1 MHPDLRRRLGALT
14 VLLLLA
20 TALIPAQQPVGIIV
34 PSGFF
39 PNLEAYLESLRAQAG
54 IPGMSAAVVQDGE
67 VVWER
72 GFGFQNVAARVRA
85 TPDTPY
91 IVGDVSATLAAALLL
106 QCVEERRLALDEP
119 VGTYGLSFPEPGVTL
134 RKVLSHTST
143 DTFVFSPER
152 FAQIATAIEFCAP
165 QPYAKSVAHRVLN
178 RLAMKDSV
186 PGINLG
192 TAGADI
198 PEELFDPADLD
209 RYRRVVDRLAIPY
222 KVDSRGRVTATAV
235 PSTELSAAGGLV
247 STVRDLARF
256 EAAVDSALLEASA
269 DSGFFLR
276 PETLAVAWS
285 PVAVRD
291 GGTAPMGLG
300 WFVQPHRAGRLV
312 WSFGLVPNAYSSLVL
327 KLPERHLT
335 FILLANSD
343 GLSAPFQL
351 GSGDV
356 TRSLFATFFL
366 KLAS

>member
-20 TALIPAQQPVGIIV
+20 TALMPAQQSTVIV
-34 PSGFF
+34 PAGFF
-39 PNLEAYLESLRAQAG
+39 PNLEVYLESLRVQAG

-72 GFGFQNVAARVRA
+72 GFGFQNVSARVRA

-91 IVGDVSATLAAALLL
+91 VVGDVSATLGAVLLL
-106 QCVEERRLALDEP
+106 QCVEERRLSLDEP
-119 VGTYGLSFPEPGVTL
+119 VGAYGMSFPESGVTL
-134 RKVLSHTST
+134 RKLLSHTST

-152 FAQIATAIEFCAP
+152 FARIATAIEFCAP
-165 QPYAKSVAHRVLN
+165 QPFAKSVAHRLLN

-192 TAGADI
+192 TAGADVL
-198 PEELFDPADLD
+198 EELFDPADLD
-209 RYRRVVDRLAIPY
+209 RYRRVVDRLATPY

-235 PSTELSAAGGLV
+235 PSTPLSAAGGLV

-256 EAAVDSALLEASA
+256 EAAVDLALLDSSA
-269 DSGFFLR
+269 DSGALLR

-285 PVAVRD
+285 PVAVQN
-291 GGTAPMGLG
+291 GGTAPTGLG
-300 WFVQPHRAGRLV
+300 WFVQPSRAGRVV

>member
-14 VLLLLA
+14 VLLLFASVLV
-20 TALIPAQQPVGIIV
+20 PAQQPGVVV
-34 PSGFF
+34 PAGFF
-39 PNLEAYLESLRAQAG
+39 PNLEIYLESLRAQAG

-91 IVGDVSATLAAALLL
+91 MVGDVSATLAAVLVL
-106 QCVEERRLALDEP
+106 QCVEERRLSLDEP
-119 VGTYGLSFPEPGVTL
+119 VGTYGMSVPEPGVTL

-152 FAQIATAIEFCAP
+152 FAQTASAIEFCAP
-165 QPYAKSVAHRVLN
+165 QPYVKSVAHRLLD
-178 RLAMKDSV
+178 RLAMRDSV
-186 PGINLG
+186 PGVNLG
-192 TAGADI
+192 TAGADV
-198 PEELFDPADLD
+198 PPDLFDADDLD
-209 RYRRVVDRLAIPY
+209 RYRRVVDRLATPY

-235 PSTELSAAGGLV
+235 PSSPLSAAGGLV
-247 STVRDLARF
+247 STVRDLARL
-256 EAAVDSALLEASA
+256 EAAFDSALLEPSSDA
-269 DSGFFLR
+269 GFLLR

-285 PVAVRD
+285 PVAVQN

-300 WFVQPHRAGRLV
+300 WFVQPSRAGRLV
-312 WSFGLVPNAYSSLVL
+312 WSFGLVPGAYSSLVL

-356 TRSLFATFFL
+356 TRSVFATFFI